1 MMRFQNSARDGEFMA
16 GLRDAGILTPDLIDR
31 IDAAMGRP
39 DSGALTDFLLA
50 GAEII
55 PELTWLTWLI
65 RRHGCHRVGPVTLQS
80 DTLAAIT
87 NRDTLGDNLPYRF
100 TADDS
105 LLIALVRPDRWAE
118 ETQILTPRRCI
129 KVAATL
135 REARALRTAWRHPV
149 F

>member
-1 MMRFQNSARDGEFMA
+1 MMRFQNAARDGEFMA
-16 GLRDAGILTPDLIDR
+16 ALRDAGILTPDLIEK

-50 GAEII
+50 GAEVI
-55 PELTWLTWLI
+55 PELAWLTWLI
-65 RRHGCHRVGPVTLQS
+65 RQHGCHRVGPVALQP
-80 DTLAAIT
+80 DTLDAVT
-87 NRDTLGDNLPYRF
+87 NREALGENLPYRF

-105 LLIALVRPDRWAE
+105 FLIAVVRPDRWASD
-118 ETQILTPRRCI
+118 TANLAPRRCI

>member
-1 MMRFQNSARDGEFMA
+1 MSPTSNGRAVSPRSKRP
-16 GLRDAGILTPDLIDR
+16 GLLR
-31 IDAAMGRP
+31 
-39 DSGALTDFLLA
+39 
-50 GAEII
+50 
-55 PELTWLTWLI
+55 
-65 RRHGCHRVGPVTLQS
+65 
-80 DTLAAIT
+80 
-87 NRDTLGDNLPYRF
+87 
-100 TADDS
+100 

>member
-1 MMRFQNSARDGEFMA
+1 MMRFQNAARDGECMA
-16 GLRDAGILTPDLIDR
+16 TLRDAGILTPDFIEKIDVV
-31 IDAAMGRP
+31 MGRP
-39 DSGALTDFLLA
+39 ESGALTDFLLA

-55 PELTWLTWLI
+55 PELAWLTWLI
-65 RRHGCHRVGPVTLQS
+65 RRHGCHRVGSVALQP
-80 DTLAAIT
+80 DTLAALT
-87 NRDTLGDNLPYRF
+87 NRDALGDNLPYRF

-105 LLIALVRPDRWAE
+105 LLIAVVRPDLWVAD
-118 ETQILTPRRCI
+118 TANLAPRRGI

>member
-55 PELTWLTWLI
+55 PELAWLTWLI
-65 RRHGCHRVGPVTLQS
+65 RRHGCHRVGPVALQP
-80 DTLAAIT
+80 DTLAAIA
-87 NRDTLGDNLPYRF
+87 NRDALGDNLPYRF

-105 LLIALVRPDRWAE
+105 LLIAVVRPDRWAE
-118 ETQILTPRRCI
+118 EAQLLTPRRCI